1 MSKMRELQD
10 EFIAK
15 EALKLFLKSS
25 IAGVTMAMIAKEV
38 GVGEATL
45 YRHFTTKQNIVLRSV
60 LILANNVL
68 EEFKEIKEET
78 GYKELEAFFNIYYDT
93 FKNNKEFFSFI
104 NEFDAFIL
112 QEGFEAKG
120 YDENILSFKD
130 SFIKSYNKG
139 LNDNT
144 VNKIDDIDTF
154 YFATTQSLL
163 NLCKKLAQKAIV
175 KSDESISKEN
185 EIRAL
190 IDIILYRLKKN

>member
-60 LILANNVL
+60 LILANSVL

-144 VNKIDDIDTF
+144 VNKIDDIDIF
-154 YFATTQSLL
+154 YFATTQSRL

-175 KSDESISKEN
+175 KSDERVSKEN

-190 IDIILYRLKKN
+190 IDIILYRFKKN

>member
-45 YRHFTTKQNIVLRSV
+45 YRHFITKQNIVLRSV

-68 EEFKEIKEET
+68 EEFKEISEET
-78 GYKELEAFFNIYYDT
+78 GYKELEAFFNIFYDT

-175 KSDESISKEN
+175 KSDEAISKEN
-185 EIRAL
+185 EIRSL

>member
-68 EEFKEIKEET
+68 EEFKEISEES
-78 GYKELEAFFNIYYDT
+78 GYKELEAFFNIFYDT

>member
-68 EEFKEIKEET
+68 EEFKEISEET
-78 GYKELEAFFNIYYDT
+78 GYKELEAFFNIFYDT

>member
-60 LILANNVL
+60 LILANSVL
-68 EEFKEIKEET
+68 EEFKEIKEES

>member
-45 YRHFTTKQNIVLRSV
+45 YRHFITKQNIVLRSV

-68 EEFKEIKEET
+68 EEFKEISEET
-78 GYKELEAFFNIYYDT
+78 GYKELEAFFNIFYDT

>member
-1 MSKMRELQD
+1 M
-10 EFIAK
+10 
-15 EALKLFLKSS
+15 
-25 IAGVTMAMIAKEV
+25 
-38 GVGEATL
+38 
-45 YRHFTTKQNIVLRSV
+45 
-60 LILANNVL
+60 L
-68 EEFKEIKEET
+68 EEFKEISEET
-78 GYKELEAFFNIYYDT
+78 GYKELEAFFNIFYDT
-93 FKNNKEFFSFI
+93 FKNNKEFLSFI

-139 LNDNT
+139 LNDDT

>member
-60 LILANNVL
+60 LILANSVL

-139 LNDNT
+139 LDDNT

>member
-45 YRHFTTKQNIVLRSV
+45 YRHFTSKQNIVLKSV

-68 EEFKEIKEET
+68 EEFKEISEET
-78 GYKELEAFFNIYYDT
+78 GYKELEAFFNIFYDT